1 MSEKEQKME
10 IVRHMLHFLVRD
22 AWDDKA
28 IGTESSLEES
38 KEIEKNR
45 LKDINTIIEFI
56 NNNL

>member
-1 MSEKEQKME
+1 ML

-56 NNNL
+56 NNNF